1 MFEQVP
7 LTGSTNADLLD
18 RISLGAPEGLWLRA
32 DVQASGRG
40 RLGREWV
47 SPVGNLYASCIVRL
61 QPADPPAAT
70 LAFVAAVAT
79 YEAITTS
86 APAVGLQIKWPNDL
100 LSLSGEKLC
109 GMLLERKDDA
119 VVIGIGVNL
128 AHAPEGTGRAVTS
141 IARLGATPM
150 LPQPFVELLAKIFAD
165 QLVIWR
171 TYGAEAIFN
180 AWKDRAHPIG
190 TPITAQLPGGEMLA
204 GTYDGLSDEG
214 ALRLRLADGSIR
226 AIHAAD
232 VFLV

>member
-1 MFEQVP
+1 
-7 LTGSTNADLLD
+7 
-18 RISLGAPEGLWLRA
+18 LRA
-32 DVQASGRG
+32 DIQDQGRG

-47 SPVGNLYASCIVRL
+47 SPLGNLYASTIVRL
-61 QPADPPAAT
+61 QPTGPPAAT

-79 YEAITTS
+79 YEALTIS
-86 APAVGLQIKWPNDL
+86 APGTDLQIKWPNDL
-100 LSLSGEKLC
+100 LSLAGEKLC

-141 IARLGATPM
+141 ITQLGEIPM

-171 TYGAEAIFN
+171 TYGAEAIFK

-190 TPITAQLPGGEMLA
+190 TSITAQMPGGETLT
-204 GTYDGLSDEG
+204 GSYEGLTLEG
-214 ALRLRLADGSIR
+214 ALMLRLANGTIR